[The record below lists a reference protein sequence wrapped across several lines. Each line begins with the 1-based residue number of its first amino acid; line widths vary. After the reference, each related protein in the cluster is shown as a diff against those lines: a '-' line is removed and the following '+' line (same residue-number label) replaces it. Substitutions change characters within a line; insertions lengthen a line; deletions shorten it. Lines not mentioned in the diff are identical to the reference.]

1 MFVLLGAFS
10 PLWDDYDCADPP
22 CRDDGQVVALK
33 NQHKQ
38 ECKGLI
44 IQIKYLKA
52 KYTRESTMRSDL
64 GFQKHYLLVLL
75 SKFESS

>member
-1 MFVLLGAFS
+1 MRYRVRSPCGRAITAVLTNGS
-10 PLWDDYDCADPP
+10 
-22 CRDDGQVVALK
+22 RDDGQVVALK
-33 NQHKQ
+33 SQHKQ

-44 IQIKYLKA
+44 VQIQYLKA

>member
-1 MFVLLGAFS
+1 LPGAFS
-10 PLWDDYDCADPP
+10 LSYGGYGHADHES
-22 CRDDGQVVALK
+22 RDDGDVLALK
-33 NQHKQ
+33 NRHKQ

-44 IQIKYLKA
+44 VQIKYLKA

-75 SKFESS
+75 AKFESS